1 MMRWVSLSLRLSG
14 LVATFTSILHL
25 LNTMTIPWKCA
36 RSRHIY
42 LSGVVPSTVSLET
55 VLLSFHLVTQFTS
68 VNRSETGLESSI
80 TYFRGSDMEN
90 KFYVATFISS

>member
-42 LSGVVPSTVSLET
+42 LSGVVPSTVKET